1 LTDSASGR
9 RAWIALSLITL
20 LGAALRFYNLGWG
33 APYHHF
39 HIDEHFVFS
48 GALEIRKDFWNAALA
63 PKFFMY
69 SPLPMYLLIGVLSVY
84 EALVRPLELVGIQ
97 DGVTF
102 MVMGRAIS
110 AALGT
115 ATIPLVY
122 LIARQLAGVRA
133 GLLAAGLL
141 AVSVIHLRDSH
152 FFSVDVS
159 LTFFCVL
166 TWLAAMRIAE
176 HGRVRSYVW
185 SGIAF
190 GAAVLCKY
198 SAAFLAPVI
207 AVAHLASPRAFAWR
221 DALGHRGELA
231 RWILKGLLPLVV
243 AAATFLILDPHVW
256 LHYDKFR
263 ADVAELVTQP
273 MAVGAN
279 AGVWAA
285 HFTGIS
291 PRTYWF
297 TNLLWWGLG
306 PALEIWGLLGVAWL
320 IALRTRASL
329 TAAAFPIL
337 YFIAA
342 GQTALPFIRYTVPL
356 APALAVAAGVL
367 SADLLRR
374 PRWRRAALVA
384 TWIVCVTTA
393 LWAAAYMNVFIKP
406 DVRLQVSAYLQRH
419 VQKDA
424 RILIEPTHNTPPT
437 GRYLTEPAFDADY
450 MIWGPQGERH
460 DYYRMYTLD
469 TYRYLY
475 GGRPTHEEKRAYIA
489 QRLEL
494 ADYILMDDTYLQFY
508 EPLPEAEHGAVKE
521 YYRKLFAG
529 ELGFQLQR
537 TFKVYPSLFGVDIND
552 DEAELTFRL
561 FDHPRI
567 YLFVRTR
574 PLER

>member
-1 LTDSASGR
+1 M
-9 RAWIALSLITL
+9 
-20 LGAALRFYNLGWG
+20 
-33 APYHHF
+33 
-39 HIDEHFVFS
+39 FS
-48 GALEIRKDFWNAALA
+48 GALELRKDFWNAALA

-69 SPLPMYLLIGVLSVY
+69 SPGPMYMLIGVLSAY
-84 EALVRPLELVGIQ
+84 EALVRPLELVGIR

-110 AALGT
+110 ATLGT
-115 ATIPLVY
+115 ATIPLVF
-122 LIARQLAGVRA
+122 LLARRVAGPRA
-133 GLLAAGLL
+133 GMLAAGLL

-166 TWLAAMRIAE
+166 TWLAAMHIA
-176 HGRVRSYVW
+176 GRARVRSYVAA
-185 SGIAF
+185 GVAF

-207 AVAHLASPRAFAWR
+207 AVAHLASPRTFAWPG
-221 DALGHRGELA
+221 ALQQRGALL
-231 RWILKGLLPLVV
+231 RWVLTGIVPLVV
-243 AAATFLILDPHVW
+243 ALATFLLLDPHVY

-273 MAVGAN
+273 MEMGAN

-285 HFTGIS
+285 HFTGIA

-306 PALEIWGLLGVAWL
+306 PALEIWGLMGVAWL
-320 IALRTRASL
+320 LWMRTRASL
-329 TAAAFPIL
+329 TAAAFPIF

-367 SADLLRR
+367 SADLLGRA
-374 PRWRRAALVA
+374 RWRRPALAA
-384 TWIVCVTTA
+384 TWIVCVTTT
-393 LWAAAYMNVFIKP
+393 LWALAYMNVFVKP
-406 DVRLQVSAYLQRH
+406 DVRLQASQYLLRH

-424 RILIEPTHNTPPT
+424 HILIEPTHNTPPT

-460 DYYRMYTLD
+460 DYYRMYALD
-469 TYRYLY
+469 TYRHLY
-475 GGRPTHEEKRAYIA
+475 SRRPTDDQKREYIA
-489 QRLEL
+489 QRLAL
-494 ADYILMDDTYLQFY
+494 ADYILMDDTYVQFY
-508 EPLPEAEHGAVKE
+508 DALPASEHGVVKE

-529 ELGFQLQR
+529 ELGFKLQR
-537 TFKVYPSLFGVDIND
+537 SFKVYPSLFGVSIND

-567 YLFVRTR
+567 YLFTRTTPR
-574 PLER
+574 PQ